1 MNRRALILA
10 LGALP
15 GCSVLP
21 ERPYVETRHFPLEPR
36 RPADLPRAGGGGRV
50 LLLRAV
56 RPGAGMDGRSLR
68 SIRADGTLALAPYAE
83 WAAPPAEAV
92 ESSLRQ
98 WLQASGLFS
107 AVTAP
112 GSRLPSDLVLEVELT
127 ALESRPGRAVAAFS
141 ALLVEDGGL
150 VSSRLRGQFAPR
162 GEAPLRGE
170 GDAAAAA
177 AMSAALA
184 AAFTALEGD
193 IAATLRSPASR
204 R

>member
-1 MNRRALILA
+1 MRRRALLA
-10 LGALP
+10 LALLP

-21 ERPYVETRHFPLEPR
+21 ERPYVETRRFPLAPQ
-36 RPADLPRAGGGGRV
+36 RPASLPAAANAPA

-56 RPGAGMDGRSLR
+56 RPGAGMDGRALR

-83 WAAPPAEAV
+83 WAAPPNEAV

-112 GSRLPSDLVLEVELT
+112 ASRLPSSLVLEVELT
-127 ALESRPGRAVAAFS
+127 ALETQGGQARAAFS
-141 ALLVEDGGL
+141 ALLIEDGGL
-150 VSSRLRGQFAPR
+150 VSGRLRGQFAPR
-162 GEAPLRGE
+162 GQAPVRGE
-170 GDAAAAA
+170 GDAAAAE

-184 AAFTALEGD
+184 DAFRGLEMELGAALG
-193 IAATLRSPASR
+193 R
-204 R
+204 RRA

>member
-1 MNRRALILA
+1 MNRRAMLLA
-10 LGALP
+10 LGVLP

-36 RPADLPRAGGGGRV
+36 RPAGAPAAAGGRV

-68 SIRADGTLALAPYAE
+68 SVRADGTLALAPYAE

-92 ESSLRQ
+92 ESALRQ

-107 AVTAP
+107 AVTAT

-127 ALESRPGRAVAAFS
+127 ALESRPDRAVAAFS

-150 VSSRLRGQFAPR
+150 VSSRLRGQFALR
-162 GEAPLRGE
+162 GEAPMRGE

-177 AMSAALA
+177 AMTAALA
-184 AAFTALEGD
+184 AAFTALESD
-193 IAATLRSPASR
+193 IAGALRSPAPR